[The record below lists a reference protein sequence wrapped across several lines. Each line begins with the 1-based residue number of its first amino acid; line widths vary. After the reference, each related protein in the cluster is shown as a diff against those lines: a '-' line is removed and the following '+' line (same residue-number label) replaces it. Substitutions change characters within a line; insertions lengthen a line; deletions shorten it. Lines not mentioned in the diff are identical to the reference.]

1 MTALPHLYVA
11 LSGHGLGHLAQVGP
25 VIAAWRGRHPQ
36 GLLTIQSAIS
46 HAVLCSR
53 ISGAFG
59 SHQAE
64 ADFGMVMADAM
75 TVRIDESLAR
85 YRAFHA
91 GWQEHLAWQTGL
103 LVNAA
108 PSVVL
113 ADVPYLTLA
122 AAADIGVPAVAMCSL
137 NWADVLAAYVQP
149 AAADDVLPQIR
160 MAYNRAAVF
169 LCPAPSMPMPGL
181 ANTLSIGPIALHGRH
196 MRPEL
201 NLLLALSGHETLVLV
216 TLGGLDIDLDAL
228 PWPRVPNVVW
238 LMPPG
243 WRGVRPDMRC
253 RDSLGAMA
261 LIDVLCS
268 CDVVLTKPGYG
279 TFTEAA
285 CNGVPVLY
293 VERDDW
299 PEEPFLS
306 DWLHAHARAVRLSKA
321 QFAAGALAN
330 SLAQLLAMPT
340 VVPVAPTGA
349 KEAANWLDRVSGVA
363 RMEELI

>member
-1 MTALPHLYVA
+1 
-11 LSGHGLGHLAQVGP
+11 VGP
-25 VIAAWRGRHPQ
+25 VVAAWRTRHPQ
-36 GLLTIQSAIS
+36 GLLTIQSAIP
-46 HAVLCSR
+46 HAVLCTR
-53 ISGAFG
+53 ISGAFDW
-59 SHQAE
+59 HQAE
-64 ADFGMVMADAM
+64 ADFGMVMADAV
-75 TVRIDESLAR
+75 TVRLDESLAR

-113 ADVPYLTLA
+113 ADVPYLTLT
-122 AAADIGVPAVAMCSL
+122 AAADVGVPAVAMCSL
-137 NWADVLAAYVQP
+137 NWADVLAAYVP
-149 AAADDVLPQIR
+149 LEAADDVLAQMR
-160 MAYNRAAVF
+160 LSYNQAAVF

-181 ANTLSIGPIALHGRH
+181 ANTLSIGPIAMQGRH
-196 MRPEL
+196 VRPEL

-216 TLGGLDIDLDAL
+216 TWGGLDIDLDAL
-228 PWPRVPNVVW
+228 PWPSLPNVVW

-243 WRGVRPDMRC
+243 WRVVRPDMRC
-253 RDSLGAMA
+253 RASLGAMA

-268 CDVVLTKPGYG
+268 CDLVLTKPGYG

-321 QFAAGALAN
+321 QFAAGALADA
-330 SLAQLLAMPT
+330 LAKLLAMPA
-340 VVPVAPTGA
+340 VAPVAPTGA
-349 KEAANWLDRVSGVA
+349 KEAADWLDRVSGVA
-363 RMEELI
+363 NMEELI